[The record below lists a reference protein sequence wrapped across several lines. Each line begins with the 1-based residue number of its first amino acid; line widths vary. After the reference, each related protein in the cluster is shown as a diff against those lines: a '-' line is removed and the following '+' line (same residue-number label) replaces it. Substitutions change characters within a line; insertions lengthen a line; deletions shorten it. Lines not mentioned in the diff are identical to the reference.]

1 LYAGS
6 RLSAHV
12 FPAGLVR
19 SAAHDGG
26 TMAALSDSELA
37 RYARQLI
44 LPEVDLEGQARLKES
59 RVLIVGAGGLGTPAA
74 QYLAG
79 AGVGS
84 IRLVDDD
91 RIALSNLPRQL
102 AYTEDD
108 LGQLKVEVLAQ
119 RLRDANGEIAVDAHC
134 ARFEGDTAS
143 KLLEGVDIVLDATD
157 SLQARL
163 DIDRAT
169 YAAKLPWVMGAAVG
183 TSGQWAVFDEARRE
197 GCYHCLVREPDSSEN
212 QGCAELGILGPVVGL
227 VALQQSLLVIRYLVG
242 SGLPTGCLHVLDAW
256 KGEASQLA
264 LAVCKDCVLCQE
276 PSP

>member
-1 LYAGS
+1 
-6 RLSAHV
+6 
-12 FPAGLVR
+12 
-19 SAAHDGG
+19 
-26 TMAALSDSELA
+26 MAALSDSELE

-108 LGQLKVEVLAQ
+108 LGQLKVEVLSG
-119 RLRDANGEIAVDAHC
+119 RLGDANGEITVDAQC
-134 ARFEGDTAS
+134 KRFDGDTAS
-143 KLLEGVDIVLDATD
+143 QLLDGVDIVLDATD

-169 YAAKLPWVMGAAVG
+169 YAAGLPWVMGAAVG
-183 TSGQWAVFDEARRE
+183 TSGQWAAFDESRRA
-197 GCYHCLVREPDSSEN
+197 GCYHCLMREPDSSEN
-212 QGCAELGILGPVVGL
+212 RGCAELGILGPVVGL

-242 SGLPTGCLHVLDAW
+242 SGLPTGCLHLLDAW
-256 KGEASQLA
+256 TGEARQLG

>member
-1 LYAGS
+1 
-6 RLSAHV
+6 
-12 FPAGLVR
+12 
-19 SAAHDGG
+19 
-26 TMAALSDSELA
+26 MAALSDSELT

-108 LGQLKVEVLAQ
+108 LGQLKVEVLAG
-119 RLRDANGEIAVDAHC
+119 RLRDANGEITVDAQC
-134 ARFEGDTAS
+134 KQFNDDTAS
-143 KLLEGVDIVLDATD
+143 QLLDGVDIVLDATD

-169 YAAKLPWVMGAAVG
+169 YAAGLPWVMGAAVG
-183 TSGQWAVFDEARRE
+183 TSGQWAAFDEARRE
-197 GCYHCLVREPDSSEN
+197 GCYHCLMREPGASEN
-212 QGCAELGILGPVVGL
+212 RGCAELGILGPVVGL

-242 SGLPTGCLHVLDAW
+242 SGLPAGCLHMLDAW
-256 KGEASQLA
+256 TGEARQLG
-264 LAVCKDCVLCQE
+264 LAICKACVLCQE

>member
-1 LYAGS
+1 
-6 RLSAHV
+6 
-12 FPAGLVR
+12 
-19 SAAHDGG
+19 
-26 TMAALSDSELA
+26 MAALSDSELA

-84 IRLVDDD
+84 IRLVAED

-108 LGQLKVEVLAQ
+108 LGQLKVEVLAG
-119 RLRDANGEIAVDAHC
+119 RLGDANGEITVDAQC
-134 ARFEGDTAS
+134 KRFDGDTAS
-143 KLLEGVDIVLDATD
+143 QLLDGVDIVLDATD

-169 YAAKLPWVMGAAVG
+169 YAAGLPWVMGAAVG
-183 TSGQWAVFDEARRE
+183 TSGQWAAFDESRRE
-197 GCYHCLVREPDSSEN
+197 GCYHCLMRELDSSEN
-212 QGCAELGILGPVVGL
+212 RGCAELGILGPVVGL

-242 SGLPTGCLHVLDAW
+242 SGLPTGCLHMLDAW
-256 KGEASQLA
+256 TGENRQLG
-264 LAVCKDCVLCQE
+264 LAVCKNCVLCQE
-276 PSP
+276 PST

>member
-1 LYAGS
+1 
-6 RLSAHV
+6 
-12 FPAGLVR
+12 
-19 SAAHDGG
+19 
-26 TMAALSDSELA
+26 MAALSDSELA

-108 LGQLKVEVLAQ
+108 LGQLKVEVLAG
-119 RLRDANGEIAVDAHC
+119 RLGDANGEITIDAQC
-134 ARFEGDTAS
+134 KRFDGDTAS
-143 KLLEGVDIVLDATD
+143 QLLDGVDIVLDATD

-169 YAAKLPWVMGAAVG
+169 YAAGLPWVMGAAVG
-183 TSGQWAVFDEARRE
+183 TSGQWAAFDESRRE
-197 GCYHCLVREPDSSEN
+197 GCYHCLMRELDSSEN
-212 QGCAELGILGPVVGL
+212 RGCAELGILGPVVGL

-242 SGLPTGCLHVLDAW
+242 AGRPTGCLHMLDAW
-256 KGEASQLA
+256 TGEARQLG
-264 LAVCKDCVLCQE
+264 LAVREDCVLCQE
-276 PSP
+276 PST

>member
-1 LYAGS
+1 
-6 RLSAHV
+6 
-12 FPAGLVR
+12 
-19 SAAHDGG
+19 
-26 TMAALSDSELA
+26 MAALSDSELE

-108 LGQLKVEVLAQ
+108 LGQLKVEVLSG
-119 RLRDANGEIAVDAHC
+119 RLGDANGEITVDAQC
-134 ARFEGDTAS
+134 KRFDGDTAS
-143 KLLEGVDIVLDATD
+143 QLLDGVDIVLDATD

-169 YAAKLPWVMGAAVG
+169 YAAGLPWVMGAAVG
-183 TSGQWAVFDEARRE
+183 TSGQRAAFDESRRE
-197 GCYHCLVREPDSSEN
+197 GCYHCLMRELDSSEN
-212 QGCAELGILGPVVGL
+212 RGCAELGILGPVVGL

-242 SGLPTGCLHVLDAW
+242 SGLPTGCLHMLDAW
-256 KGEASQLA
+256 TGENRQLG
-264 LAVCKDCVLCQE
+264 LAVCKNCVLCQE
-276 PSP
+276 PST

>member
-1 LYAGS
+1 
-6 RLSAHV
+6 
-12 FPAGLVR
+12 
-19 SAAHDGG
+19 
-26 TMAALSDSELA
+26 MAALSDSELA

-108 LGQLKVEVLAQ
+108 LGQLKVEVLAG
-119 RLRDANGEIAVDAHC
+119 RLRDANGDITVDAQC
-134 ARFEGDTAS
+134 KRFNDDTAPQ
-143 KLLEGVDIVLDATD
+143 LLDGVDIVLDATD

-169 YAAKLPWVMGAAVG
+169 YAARLPWVMGAAVG
-183 TSGQWAVFDEARRE
+183 TSGQWAAFDEARRE
-197 GCYHCLVREPDSSEN
+197 GCYHCLMREPDVSEN
-212 QGCAELGILGPVVGL
+212 RGCAELGILGPVVGL

-242 SGLPTGCLHVLDAW
+242 SGLPAGCLHMLDAW
-256 KGEASQLA
+256 TGEARQLG
-264 LAVCKDCVLCQE
+264 LAICKACVLCQE

>member
-1 LYAGS
+1 
-6 RLSAHV
+6 
-12 FPAGLVR
+12 
-19 SAAHDGG
+19 
-26 TMAALSDSELA
+26 MAALSDNELA

-44 LPEVDLEGQARLKES
+44 LPEVDLEGQARLKQS
-59 RVLIVGAGGLGTPAA
+59 RVLVIGAGGLGTPAA

-108 LGQLKVEVLAQ
+108 IGELKVEVLAR
-119 RLRDANGEIAVDAHC
+119 RLGEANGEIVIEARC
-134 ARFEGDTAS
+134 ARFQDATAAQ
-143 KLLEGVDIVLDATD
+143 LLDGVDIVLDATD

-169 YAAKLPWVMGAAVG
+169 YAARLPWIMGAAVG

-197 GCYHCLVREPDSSEN
+197 GCYHCLMREPDASEN
-212 QGCAELGILGPVVGL
+212 RGCAELGILGPVVGL
-227 VALQQSLLVIRYLVG
+227 VALHQTLLVIRYLLG
-242 SGLPTGCLHVLDAW
+242 AALPWGYLHMLDAW
-256 KGEASQLA
+256 TGETRQLG
-264 LAVCKDCVLCQE
+264 LAVCEDCALCE
-276 PSP
+276 SRPT

>member
-1 LYAGS
+1 
-6 RLSAHV
+6 
-12 FPAGLVR
+12 
-19 SAAHDGG
+19 
-26 TMAALSDSELA
+26 MAALSDSELA

-108 LGQLKVEVLAQ
+108 LGQLKVEVLAG
-119 RLRDANGEIAVDAHC
+119 RLRDANGEITVDAQC
-134 ARFEGDTAS
+134 KRFNDDTAPQ
-143 KLLEGVDIVLDATD
+143 LLDGVDIVLDATD

-169 YAAKLPWVMGAAVG
+169 YAARLPWVMGAAVG
-183 TSGQWAVFDEARRE
+183 TTGQWVAFDKTRRE
-197 GCYHCLVREPDSSEN
+197 GCYHCLMRESDASETR
-212 QGCAELGILGPVVGL
+212 GCAELGILGPVVGL
-227 VALQQSLLVIRYLVG
+227 VALHQSLLVIRHLVG
-242 SGLPTGCLHVLDAW
+242 AGLPTGDLTVMEAW
-256 KGEASQLA
+256 TGETRQLE
-264 LAVCKDCVLCQE
+264 LAVCEDCALCRA
-276 PSP
+276 PAR

>member
-1 LYAGS
+1 
-6 RLSAHV
+6 
-12 FPAGLVR
+12 
-19 SAAHDGG
+19 
-26 TMAALSDSELA
+26 MAALSDSELA

-108 LGQLKVEVLAQ
+108 LGQLKVEVLAG
-119 RLRDANGEIAVDAHC
+119 RLRDANGEITVDAQC
-134 ARFEGDTAS
+134 KRFNDDTAS
-143 KLLEGVDIVLDATD
+143 QLLDGVDIVLDATD

-169 YAAKLPWVMGAAVG
+169 YAAGLPWVMGAAVG
-183 TSGQWAVFDEARRE
+183 TSGQWAAFDEARRG
-197 GCYHCLVREPDSSEN
+197 GCYHCLMREPDSSEN
-212 QGCAELGILGPVVGL
+212 RGCAELGILGPVVGL
-227 VALQQSLLVIRYLVG
+227 VALQQSLLVIRYLVD
-242 SGLPTGCLHVLDAW
+242 SGLPTGCLHMLDAW
-256 KGEASQLA
+256 TGESRQLG
-264 LAVCKDCVLCQE
+264 LAVCEDCVLCQE

>member
-1 LYAGS
+1 
-6 RLSAHV
+6 
-12 FPAGLVR
+12 
-19 SAAHDGG
+19 
-26 TMAALSDSELA
+26 MAALSDSELA

-108 LGQLKVEVLAQ
+108 LGQLKVEVLAG
-119 RLRDANGEIAVDAHC
+119 RLRDANGEITVDAQC
-134 ARFEGDTAS
+134 KRFNDDTAS
-143 KLLEGVDIVLDATD
+143 QLLDGVDIVLDATD

-163 DIDRAT
+163 DIDWAT
-169 YAAKLPWVMGAAVG
+169 YAAGLPWVMGAAVG
-183 TSGQWAVFDEARRE
+183 TSGQWAAFDEARRE
-197 GCYHCLVREPDSSEN
+197 GCYHCLMREPDASEN
-212 QGCAELGILGPVVGL
+212 RGCAELGILGPVVGL

-242 SGLPTGCLHVLDAW
+242 SGLPAGCLHMLDAW
-256 KGEASQLA
+256 TGEARQLG
-264 LAVCKDCVLCQE
+264 LAICKECVLCQE

>member
-1 LYAGS
+1 
-6 RLSAHV
+6 
-12 FPAGLVR
+12 
-19 SAAHDGG
+19 
-26 TMAALSDSELA
+26 MAALSDKELA

-44 LPEVDLEGQARLKES
+44 LPEVDLDGQAKLKRS

-91 RIALSNLPRQL
+91 HIALSNLPRQL

-108 LGQLKVEVLAQ
+108 LGQLKAEVLAR
-119 RLRDANGEIAVDAHC
+119 RLRDANGEIAVDAYC
-134 ARFEGDTAS
+134 VRFEGDTAS

-183 TSGQWAVFDEARRE
+183 TSGQWAAFDDA
-197 GCYHCLVREPDSSEN
+197 
-212 QGCAELGILGPVVGL
+212 LG
-227 VALQQSLLVIRYLVG
+227 
-242 SGLPTGCLHVLDAW
+242 
-256 KGEASQLA
+256 
-264 LAVCKDCVLCQE
+264 
-276 PSP
+276 

>member
-1 LYAGS
+1 M
-6 RLSAHV
+6 

-264 LAVCKDCVLCQE
+264 LGVCKDCVLCQE

>member
-1 LYAGS
+1 M
-6 RLSAHV
+6 

-108 LGQLKVEVLAQ
+108 LGQLKVEVLSG
-119 RLRDANGEIAVDAHC
+119 RLGDANGEITVDAQC
-134 ARFEGDTAS
+134 KRFDGDTAS
-143 KLLEGVDIVLDATD
+143 QLLDGVDIVLDATD

-169 YAAKLPWVMGAAVG
+169 YAAGLPWVMGAAVG
-183 TSGQWAVFDEARRE
+183 TSGQWAAFDESRRE
-197 GCYHCLVREPDSSEN
+197 GCYHCLMRELDSSEN
-212 QGCAELGILGPVVGL
+212 RGCAELGILGPVVGL

-242 SGLPTGCLHVLDAW
+242 SGLPTGCLHMLDAW
-256 KGEASQLA
+256 TGENRQLG
-264 LAVCKDCVLCQE
+264 LAVCKNCVLCQE
-276 PSP
+276 PST

>member
-1 LYAGS
+1 
-6 RLSAHV
+6 
-12 FPAGLVR
+12 
-19 SAAHDGG
+19 
-26 TMAALSDSELA
+26 MAALSDSELA

-44 LPEVDLEGQARLKES
+44 LPEVDLEGQARLKKS

-108 LGQLKVEVLAQ
+108 LGQLKVEVLAG
-119 RLRDANGEIAVDAHC
+119 RLGDANGEITVDAQC
-134 ARFEGDTAS
+134 KRFDGDTAS
-143 KLLEGVDIVLDATD
+143 QLLDGVDIVLDATD

-169 YAAKLPWVMGAAVG
+169 YAAGLPWVMGAAVG
-183 TSGQWAVFDEARRE
+183 TSGQWAAFDESRRE
-197 GCYHCLVREPDSSEN
+197 GCYHCLMRELDSSEN
-212 QGCAELGILGPVVGL
+212 RGCAELGILGPVVGL

-242 SGLPTGCLHVLDAW
+242 SGLPAGCLHMLDAW
-256 KGEASQLA
+256 TGEARQLG
-264 LAVCKDCVLCQE
+264 LAICKECVLCQE

>member
-1 LYAGS
+1 
-6 RLSAHV
+6 
-12 FPAGLVR
+12 
-19 SAAHDGG
+19 
-26 TMAALSDSELA
+26 MAALSDSELA

-108 LGQLKVEVLAQ
+108 VGQLKVEVLAG
-119 RLRDANGEIAVDAHC
+119 RLRDANGEITVHAQC
-134 ARFEGDTAS
+134 KRFNDDTAS
-143 KLLEGVDIVLDATD
+143 QLLDGVDIVLDATD

-169 YAAKLPWVMGAAVG
+169 YAAGLPWVMGAAVG
-183 TSGQWAVFDEARRE
+183 TSGQWAAFDESRRE
-197 GCYHCLVREPDSSEN
+197 GCYHCLMREPDSSEN
-212 QGCAELGILGPVVGL
+212 RGCAELGILGPVVGL

-242 SGLPTGCLHVLDAW
+242 SGLPTGCLHILDAW
-256 KGEASQLA
+256 TGEARQLG